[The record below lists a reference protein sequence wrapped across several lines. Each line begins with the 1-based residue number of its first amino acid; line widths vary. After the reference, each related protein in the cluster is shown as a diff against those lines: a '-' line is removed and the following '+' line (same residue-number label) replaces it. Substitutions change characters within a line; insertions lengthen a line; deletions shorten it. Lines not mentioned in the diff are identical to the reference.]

1 MQDPEAVEAFRDYIA
16 QELEQLDGPAL
27 LAVLALVSML
37 ASTEDNGPTAE
48 DLGPFA
54 DLVEGWG

>member
-1 MQDPEAVEAFRDYIA
+1 MQDPETVEAFRGYIA
-16 QELEQLDGPAL
+16 EVIERLDGPAL
-27 LAVLALVSML
+27 LALYFLAQWL
-37 ASTEDNGPTAE
+37 ASTGDNGPTAE